1 MKWLEIVEIR
11 SIRSKRETLKAEM
24 QELMKDEGKMMDEG
38 QAIKI
43 YNHVTVD
50 SDFNIH
56 LFHDSENVETSG
68 SSLGLY
74 LASFL
79 IKHGLVNHSIW
90 IQET

>member
-79 IKHGLVNHSIW
+79 KKHGLVNHSIW